1 RASRVVGVGAKLGAM
16 IAGLGDLVERLVGGW
31 PDARIGLLHH
41 APAHWRRGDADRSG
55 VLMCHDSAR
64 QSLFQRSRL
73 LSPCYLYWSANA
85 QRLARGQRGLQ
96 RRPAGVAVDLRH
108 PSIAD
113 MLDER
118 SQLIAVAIAYRHA
131 QLRRQHAMPLPPC

>member
-1 RASRVVGVGAKLGAM
+1 
-16 IAGLGDLVERLVGGW
+16 
-31 PDARIGLLHH
+31 
-41 APAHWRRGDADRSG
+41 
-55 VLMCHDSAR
+55 
-64 QSLFQRSRL
+64 QRSRL

-131 QLRRQHAMPLPPC
+131 QLGRQHAMPLPACGQEQIRLRRVAQQDRPVAAENIVARLVRVAGVARDLDVPDRPSTHAQAD